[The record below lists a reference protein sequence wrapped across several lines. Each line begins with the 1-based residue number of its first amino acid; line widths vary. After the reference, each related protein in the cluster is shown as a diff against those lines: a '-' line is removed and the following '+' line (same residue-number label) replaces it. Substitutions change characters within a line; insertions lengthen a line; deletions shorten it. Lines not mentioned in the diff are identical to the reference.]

1 MTASGDAVRGR
12 LVGIDL
18 GGTSIRAALAT
29 GPTSYAPRVVR
40 RATPA
45 KAGPAAVI
53 AACAAAARDAA
64 GGTPDGIAIGIPGPL
79 DPEHGVVF
87 AAPHLPGFEDLPARD
102 MLASAAGCPVAIHND
117 SNLAGYAE
125 WAAGM
130 GRGSRTFVFVIVGTG
145 IGGAVIIDG
154 TLLVGTAGT
163 AAEVGHVP
171 YTPDGPKC
179 GQGHPGCLEGVASG
193 TGIANRAAA
202 ALAAGEE
209 SQLRGVTPLNASV
222 IADAARAGDALAL
235 RVYADAGRALGRS
248 FGALVNILGP
258 DAIALGGGV
267 GSHADLLHEHL
278 QASMAEI
285 AFHTPLRHCRVGQA
299 ELGSNAG
306 LVGAVAWAVR
316 SFGQG

>member
-1 MTASGDAVRGR
+1 MTLSAGASSRR

-29 GPTSYAPRVVR
+29 GPTTYSPQVVR

-45 KAGPAAVI
+45 GDGADAVI
-53 AACAAAARDAA
+53 AACAAAAREAA

-79 DPEHGVVF
+79 DPQSGVVF
-87 AAPHLPGFEDLPARD
+87 AAPHLPGFTNFPARER
-102 MLASAAGCPVAIHND
+102 LSAAAGCPVAIHND

-125 WAAGM
+125 WAAGS
-130 GRGSRTFVFVIVGTG
+130 GRGARSFVFVIIGTG

-171 YTPDGPKC
+171 WSPDGPRC
-179 GQGHPGCLEGVASG
+179 GQGHPGCLEGIASG
-193 TGIANRAAA
+193 TGIARCAAT

-209 SQLRGVTPLNASV
+209 SALRGVDPLNASA
-222 IADAARAGDALAL
+222 IADAARAGDALAR
-235 RVYADAGRALGRS
+235 RVFADAGRALGRS

-258 DAIALGGGV
+258 DAIAVGGGV
-267 GSHADLLHEHL
+267 GSHADLLEEPIV
-278 QASMAEI
+278 AAMAEI
-285 AFHTPLRHCRVGQA
+285 AFETPLRHCRVGRA
-299 ELGSNAG
+299 ELGSDAG

-316 SFGQG
+316 TFGQQ